1 MMKRSICSVFG
12 VAALGVSA
20 SAGILNDYNLI
31 ALGNLD
37 SDSEVEGRAYI
48 GGSIVGQAS
57 SNYGTMLLPRADYA
71 NVDVLTVVGNVGS
84 GNALQV
90 DSGDFRYGG
99 SLSRIVNTNGVGGQ
113 TFADPSVASTLAGVQ
128 AALTGAS
135 ASMLTLTADSTASLP
150 SGQPAAAVFNCTPG
164 SDGIA
169 VFNVSGA
176 QVFSNNLVQQIELN
190 LNGATAVVINV
201 SGTNITFN
209 QGNMVGAWNTAFARA
224 NVIWNFHQ
232 ATNILFDRAM
242 NGAVLAPLA
251 TLRNN
256 TVIEGSTF
264 VGGVFTQRGEV
275 HLPGYTGY
283 VPTPG
288 AAGLLGLAGLA
299 AARRRR

>member
-1 MMKRSICSVFG
+1 MTNRLFAA
-12 VAALGVSA
+12 AALAAFAVPA

-31 ALGNLD
+31 SLGNLD
-37 SDSEVEGRAYI
+37 SNSEVEGRAYV
-48 GGSIVGQAS
+48 GGNIVGQDS
-57 SNYGTMLLPRADYA
+57 SNYGTMLSPAA
-71 NVDVLTVVGNVGS
+71 AFSNVDVLTVVGSISS
-84 GNALQV
+84 GNPLQV
-90 DSGDFRYGG
+90 QVGDLRLGG
-99 SLSRIVNTNGVGGQ
+99 SQGRIVNFNGVGGNLN
-113 TFADPSVASTLAGVQ
+113 ADPGVVSTLAGVQ

-135 ASMLTLTADSTASLP
+135 ANMLTLTADSTASIP
-150 SGQPAAAVFNCTPG
+150 NGQPGPLVFNCTPG
-164 SDGIA
+164 GDGLA

-190 LNGATAVVINV
+190 LNGASAVVINV

-209 QGNMVGAWNTAFARA
+209 QGNMVGAWNTLFARA
-224 NVIWNFHQ
+224 NVIWNFHE

-251 TLRNN
+251 SVRNN

-264 VGGVFTQRGEV
+264 VGSLLQRGEV

-288 AAGLLGLAGLA
+288 AAGLLGVAGLV